1 MIVVW
6 VMPIFKM
13 LMIILLFGYKSRKKQ
28 QFLHEIVGQGLNS
41 IWEQAVFGIKK
52 FLEIETP
59 IDLFQGIHVY
69 NWSKAYFGL
78 ALQYD
83 IM

>member
-1 MIVVW
+1 MIVVR
-6 VMPIFKM
+6 VMPILKM
-13 LMIILLFGYKSRKKQ
+13 LMIILLFGYETGEKQ
-28 QFLHEIVGQGLNS
+28 HFLHEIVGQGLIA
-41 IWEQAVFGIKK
+41 IWEQAVFWIKK
-52 FLEIETP
+52 LLEIETP
-59 IDLFQGIHVY
+59 IDLFQAIHVY